1 MSNENITLLLISN
14 SKLLKNKFIESLN
27 NDLNHF
33 SLMNKSVDGINSV
46 SERINLSCLVCD
58 YCINPNNSDD
68 TNYVQLIDANDK
80 NIINTLVH
88 KTVHSVNDK
97 KFQFNINGFVY
108 LYDETNSD
116 TFTYLQSIHN
126 ELRKSFKDF
135 IISDN
140 SSFLLCNMINAANI
154 SGMPVSTSEDSLKI
168 INLVENF
175 LDDYKNVQYVS
186 QPYEETIMGSKP
198 IYEEENQDKLKVNF
212 DSLIGRFLP
221 SVKNKNEDN
230 YFSIR
235 SETNSLNSADEN
247 YVRHISNKILPK
259 KNYEGEMLNNLRN
272 GFGIYVYDNRF
283 FRYEGEWRNGVKHGS
298 GKLAMRDGSYYEGD
312 FKKGEICGKG
322 YKFDKNKQT
331 EYTGDFFYGEYHGKG
346 VLRCK
351 NQFTYDGDFFENMMH
366 GYGELNELKQNHVYQ
381 GQFYRN
387 LRHGQGLQKYND
399 NSTYTGDWIRG
410 KRQGQGE
417 LVFSDGSIY
426 DVIKF

>member
-1 MSNENITLLLISN
+1 
-14 SKLLKNKFIESLN
+14 
-27 NDLNHF
+27 
-33 SLMNKSVDGINSV
+33 
-46 SERINLSCLVCD
+46 
-58 YCINPNNSDD
+58 
-68 TNYVQLIDANDK
+68 VQLIDANDK